1 MKILLSIDEKIEKAK
16 ASTLTL
22 LGVAI
27 ILSLCLGFICL
38 ASAKQTATDTLEQL
52 HSSVK

>member
-1 MKILLSIDEKIEKAK
+1 MRVLLSIDEKLERARV
-16 ASTLTL
+16 STLTL

-38 ASAKQTATDTLEQL
+38 ASAKQTATETLDQL
-52 HSSVK
+52 QSSVK

>member
-1 MKILLSIDEKIEKAK
+1 MRVLLSIDEKLEKARV
-16 ASTLTL
+16 STLTL

-27 ILSLCLGFICL
+27 ILSLCLGFICVS
-38 ASAKQTATDTLEQL
+38 SAKQTATDTLEQL